1 MSVERRNFGKLP
13 VSRDT
18 FVAGTTYYK
27 YNIVVNR
34 GSSFMAA
41 TDGVTAEPIAT
52 YNGLTHTFEVTAGW
66 LLMSYGSDVVTMAE
80 QIAGKADTE
89 DLVNGDIVPAMAE
102 EALEIHG
109 SSSDRVK
116 QQDSFL
122 IRTTAGS
129 LSIKSD
135 EPARVLSIRG
145 LLTADSEPFT
155 AIGFRFGRFNNLN
168 PSQVIASATV
178 NGTSIVSDSN
188 SKIAFF
194 KCVQTIY
201 GSYMTDEENNG
212 YLFTDSTGAN
222 LTPSVYWCENLPT
235 LGSTV
240 EGVIINNTSHPG
252 YTHYLPSK
260 VGYLVC
266 VFPSSTDLTKVCAH
280 IAWSEFDD
288 EYEAFVA
295 DATSGANRN
304 YIDFTG
310 PRNSIHN
317 GIGLYGI
324 YDQGRGVY
332 DEIVFDD
339 DVTANRKW
347 YRRLDR
353 TLLNGLNWSVEER
366 PSEQGGATTY
376 IFTATISAIR
386 MDGLF
391 KSNFDGLT
399 LEGNV
404 LTYVSTTITTVEAL
418 KTAVG
423 NNYIYYELA
432 TIASGSHSVNG
443 TAVCNDMSTEEFVF
457 SSGMPSSANV
467 VVTTDYVQGLR
478 DYLRSL
484 PQEIAGYNKVIAS
497 ALVDLYHEIESIEYR
512 IDNLG
517 DAKARSIDSLFMYKL
532 LGKDLIKKVAGT
544 PVGFPDFIGQIWIDT
559 TNRIAYIAVNMSG
572 NASNDWKRITNA

>member
-52 YNGLTHTFEVTAGW
+52 YNATTHLFEVTAGW
-66 LLMSYGSDVVTMAE
+66 LLMSYGSDVVTMAD
-80 QIAGKADTE
+80 QIAAKADTQ
-89 DLVNGDIVPAMAE
+89 DLLDGNIVPAMAE
-102 EALEIHG
+102 EAMEIHG
-109 SSSDRVK
+109 NSSDRVH
-116 QQDSFL
+116 QQDSYL
-122 IRTTAGS
+122 IRTTAGD
-129 LSIKSD
+129 LSIKSS
-135 EPARVLSIRG
+135 EPARLRSIKG
-145 LLTADSEPFT
+145 LLDDDCNPFT

-168 PSQVIASATV
+168 PSLVISSATV
-178 NGTSIVSDSN
+178 NGTTIVSDSN
-188 SKIAFF
+188 SKIAYF

-240 EGVIINNTSHPG
+240 EGVITNSTSHSG

-266 VFPSSTDLTKVCAH
+266 VFGSTVDLTKVCAH
-280 IAWSEFDD
+280 VAWSEFDD
-288 EYEAFVA
+288 VYELFVA
-295 DATSGANRN
+295 DMTSGTNRN
-304 YIDFTG
+304 YIDFSG
-310 PRNSIHN
+310 PRDSIHN
-317 GIGLYGI
+317 NIGLYGI

-339 DVTANRKW
+339 EITANRKW

-353 TLLNGLNWSVEER
+353 TKLKDLTWSVEER
-366 PSEQGGATTY
+366 TSEQSGDTTY
-376 IFTATISAIR
+376 VFTATLTAIK
-386 MDGLF
+386 MNGLF
-391 KSNFDGLT
+391 KTNFEGIT
-399 LEGNV
+399 LNENV
-404 LTYVSTTITTVEAL
+404 LTYSSTTITTVESF
-418 KTAVG
+418 KTALG
-423 NNYIYYELA
+423 DNYIYYELA
-432 TIASGSHSVNG
+432 TEASGSHNISG

-457 SSGMPSSANV
+457 SSGIIRPANV
-467 VVTTDYVQGLR
+467 IVETDYVQGLR

-484 PQEIAGYNKVIAS
+484 PDDIAMRDQVIAA
-497 ALVDLYHEIESIEYR
+497 ALVNL
-512 IDNLG
+512 DNNIKSLQDQMDNFG
-517 DAKARSIDSLFMYKL
+517 DAKAESMDVLHMYKII
-532 LGKDLIKKVAGT
+532 GKDLVKRVAGT
-544 PVGFPDFIGQIWIDT
+544 PTGYPDFIGQFWLDT
-559 TNRIAYIAVNMSG
+559 TNKISYQAVGMTG